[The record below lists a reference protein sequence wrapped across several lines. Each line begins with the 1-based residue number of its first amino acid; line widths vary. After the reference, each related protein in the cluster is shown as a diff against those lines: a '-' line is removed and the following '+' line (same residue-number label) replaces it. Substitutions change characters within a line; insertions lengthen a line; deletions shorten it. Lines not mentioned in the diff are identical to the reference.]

1 MKKNTLNYFPK
12 KKVSILLVLAIVTM
26 FSLELVLVMGSNKIS
41 AVHNFS
47 AQEKKIYVL
56 CVREAGESWVD
67 KNEMRSAVMGY
78 LKALG
83 LKYEV
88 IESVDEWEAL
98 IKEAPEG
105 IIIINCHG
113 EVVPIPTSYGDDY
126 ESFYKDLAELIK
138 NKGWIFVQMVGFG
151 FCMVGN
157 TKTVGESYGVEE
169 EAIFRALGLE
179 GLVDPWYTGT
189 AELSGSLGKNISK
202 AIGVSI
208 PETVAV
214 DTAIAIAVDQLPE
227 QVKVLWYWYKVP
239 ESEET
244 WQGYPYLG
252 VVALKI
258 GKGILVWGG
267 LVEMAGAEYGKI
279 AALVTAYIL
288 NPKLATMRVRLPL
301 LTRKY
306 IFIYSLVAVGAIFA
320 AFGLA
325 LLFKRSVPPEGT

>member
-1 MKKNTLNYFPK
+1 MKKNTK
-12 KKVSILLVLAIVTM
+12 RKVSILLVLVIATL
-26 FSLELVLVMGSNKIS
+26 FSLELVMGLNKTL
-41 AVHNFS
+41 ATHNFS

-67 KNEMRSAVMGY
+67 KNEMRSSVVGY

-83 LKYEV
+83 LKCEV

-105 IIIINCHG
+105 VIIINCHG
-113 EVVPIPTSYGDDY
+113 EVIPIPTSYGDDY
-126 ESFYKDLAELIK
+126 ESFYNDLAELIK

-189 AELSGSLGKNISK
+189 AELSGTLGKNVSK

-227 QVKVLWYWYKVP
+227 HVKVLWYWYKVP

-267 LVEMAGAEYGKI
+267 LVEMAGAGYGKM

-288 NPKLATMRVRLPL
+288 NPKLAAMKVKLPL